1 MSIIFSHGVRRH
13 TLIGILNFY
22 IFIFY
27 KLSSHHLIRY
37 FTGSTDISLCITTF
51 GITLFKLPAISSF
64 LTRYNIYYIVPDR
77 YVIFQGIMLDTPVYL
92 SYIHVKNVAI
102 LSHV

>member
-1 MSIIFSHGVRRH
+1 MSIIFSHRVRRH
-13 TLIGILNFY
+13 TSIGILNFH

-51 GITLFKLPAISSF
+51 GITVFKLPAIYSF
-64 LTRYNIYYIVPDR
+64 FTRYNIYYIVPDQ
-77 YVIFQGIMLDTPVYL
+77 YVILQRIMLDTLVYL
-92 SYIHVKNVAI
+92 GYIHVKNVAI

>member
-13 TLIGILNFY
+13 TLIGILDFHN
-22 IFIFY
+22 FIFY
-27 KLSSHHLIRY
+27 ELSSHHLIRY
-37 FTGSTDISLCITTF
+37 FTGSTDVSFCITTF
-51 GITLFKLPAISSF
+51 GITLFKLSTISSF
-64 LTRYNIYYIVPDR
+64 FTRYNIYYIVPDQ
-77 YVIFQGIMLDTPVYL
+77 YVIFQRIMLDTPVYL